1 MRSRRACREAAL
13 QALYQFDTLGE
24 FSADQLDFFL
34 VHFQSQAQLD
44 DDDHESRVVADQFC
58 RELVSG
64 VVSNIDA
71 IDEAIARAS
80 VNWSV
85 SRMARV
91 DRTIIRLAAYEIMFV
106 EDIPSKVSINEAIEV
121 AKRFSAPE
129 APTFING
136 LLDKLAAQE
145 QKPKR

>member
-1 MRSRRACREAAL
+1 MKSRRACREAAL

-44 DDDHESRVVADQFC
+44 DDDQESRVVADQFC

-106 EDIPSKVSINEAIEV
+106 DDIPSKVSINEAIEV

>member
-1 MRSRRACREAAL
+1 MKSRRACREAAL

-44 DDDHESRVVADQFC
+44 DDDQESRVVADQFC
-58 RELVSG
+58 RELVIG

-106 EDIPSKVSINEAIEV
+106 DDIPSKVSINEAIEV

-136 LLDKLAAQE
+136 LLDKLATQE

>member
-1 MRSRRACREAAL
+1 MKSRRACREAAL

-44 DDDHESRVVADQFC
+44 DDDQESRVVADQFC
-58 RELVSG
+58 RELVIG

-106 EDIPSKVSINEAIEV
+106 DDIPSKVSINEAIEV